1 MRNLFKTFKFTFQLL
16 YRSSGLL
23 ILAYLLMNLFCS
35 ILPLVDAYILK
46 EILNRLASSQ
56 TSFQNLLLLT
66 GGYMAMLVAA
76 RAAQSSAGLCN
87 ALIRQKAE
95 NQYALDV
102 SGALDKLPLSFLDT
116 SRGKNLVDE
125 VKHLKA
131 VAANFPNFVVQ
142 AVSES
147 AAFVVSFSAIA
158 SFHLWFSLL
167 FLLLTVPGLLCQ
179 YHFRKTADQL
189 RRRTAPDVRRFSYYR
204 WMLTDPWPA
213 KDVRMYNLTDSIKG
227 RYDAEK
233 EQYRKANKKIDK
245 KRMAMALVS
254 ELIMRSGEIL
264 FSAFVAWRAVSGEIG
279 IGDATLYISLAVSAT
294 ISFENAAGTF
304 LYGIV
309 RTAQNMGYVFAFFG
323 LAMADDGKG
332 KRRLESFESLVFDE
346 VYFKYPSADRYV
358 LNGVSFT
365 LDKGDRLSI
374 VGING
379 SGKSTIIKLMLGLY
393 EVEQGRIF
401 INGFP
406 MEEYDRKDIR
416 RLFSVLFQTFAQ
428 YPLTL
433 CENIALSDIGRMGES
448 GQIEGALRKS
458 GILGDLELKLE
469 NGLDSFMTRQFDDR
483 GTELSRGQWQ
493 KVALARAYFKDSPI
507 VIFDEP
513 SAALDAEAEDAI
525 FRNFEEIS
533 DGKTGI
539 MISHRISSAK
549 LSNKIIVIDGGKITE
564 QGTHHELAMLGGL
577 YAKLYDFQHKKYAAK
592 AAISDTP
599 W

>member
-1 MRNLFKTFKFTFQLL
+1 MRKLFKTLKFSFQLL
-16 YRSSGLL
+16 YRSSRLL
-23 ILAYLLMNLFCS
+23 VLAYLLANLLCT
-35 ILPLVDAYILK
+35 ILPLVNAYILK
-46 EILNRLASSQ
+46 EILNRLASPSP
-56 TSFQNLLLLT
+56 SLRDLLFFA
-66 GGYMAMLVAA
+66 GGYIMMLVAVQAA
-76 RAAQSSAGLCN
+76 RSCASLSD

-95 NQYALDV
+95 NQYSLDV
-102 SGALDKLPLSFLDT
+102 SYALDKLPLSFLDT
-116 SRGKNLVDE
+116 SRGKDMIDE
-125 VKHLKA
+125 VNHLKT
-131 VAANFPNFVVQ
+131 VVANFPNFVVR
-142 AVSES
+142 AVSAS
-147 AAFVVSFSAIA
+147 TAFLISFSAIV

-179 YHFRKTADQL
+179 YHFRKKADQL
-189 RRRTAPDVRRFSYYR
+189 RRKTAPDVRKFSYYR
-204 WMLTDPWPA
+204 WMLTDSWPA
-213 KDVRMYNLTDSIKG
+213 KDVRMYNLTDPIKG

-233 EQYRKANKKIDK
+233 KEYRKANKRIDQ
-245 KRMAMALVS
+245 KRLSMALLA

-264 FSAFVAWRAVSGEIG
+264 FSAFVVWKAASGEVG

-294 ISFENAAGTF
+294 ASFQDASGSF

-309 RTAQNMGYVFAFFG
+309 RTAQNMGYVFEFFG
-323 LAMADDGKG
+323 LTATEGMEG
-332 KRRLESFESLVFDE
+332 KRGLESFESLVFDG
-346 VYFKYPSADRYV
+346 VYFKYPSTDRYV

-393 EVEQGRIF
+393 EAEQGRIL

-406 MEEYDRKDIR
+406 MAEYDLKDIR

-433 CENIALSDIGRMGES
+433 RENIALSDIGRMGES
-448 GQIEGALRKS
+448 GEIRQALRKG
-458 GILGDLELKLE
+458 GILGALEPKLE

-483 GTELSRGQWQ
+483 GTELSKGQWQ
-493 KVALARAYFKDSPI
+493 KVALSRAYFKDSPI

-564 QGTHHELAMLGGL
+564 QGTHHELVTLGGL
-577 YAKLYDFQHKKYAAK
+577 YAKLYDLQHKKYAAK
-592 AAISDTP
+592 AAVSDTP

>member
-16 YRSSGLL
+16 YKSSGLL

-35 ILPLVDAYILK
+35 ILPLVNAYILK

-76 RAAQSSAGLCN
+76 WAAQSSAGLCN

-95 NQYALDV
+95 NQYSLDV
-102 SGALDKLPLSFLDT
+102 SYALGKLPLSFLDT
-116 SRGKNLVDE
+116 SHGKDLIDE
-125 VKHLKA
+125 VNHLRT
-131 VAANFPNFVVQ
+131 VVANFPNFIVQ
-142 AVSES
+142 AVSAL
-147 AAFVVSFSAIA
+147 AAFLISFSAIV

-179 YHFRKTADQL
+179 YHFRRKADQL
-189 RRRTAPDVRRFSYYR
+189 RRKTAPDVRKFSYYR

-213 KDVRMYNLTDSIKG
+213 KDIRMYNLTDPIKG

-233 EQYRKANKKIDK
+233 KEYRKVNKRIDR
-245 KRMAMALVS
+245 KRLSMALLA

-264 FSAFVAWRAVSGEIG
+264 FSAFVVWKAVSGEVG
-279 IGDATLYISLAVSAT
+279 IGDASLYISLAVSSTA
-294 ISFENAAGTF
+294 SFQNVSGSF

-309 RTAQNMGYVFAFFG
+309 RTAQNMGYVFEFFG
-323 LAMADDGKG
+323 LTAAEGMEG
-332 KRRLESFESLVFDE
+332 KRRLEFFESLVFDG
-346 VYFKYPSADRYV
+346 VYFKYPATDRYV

-393 EVEQGRIF
+393 EAEQGQIL

-406 MEEYDRKDIR
+406 MAEYDLKDIR

-433 CENIALSDIGRMGES
+433 RENIALSDIGRMGES
-448 GQIEGALRKS
+448 RQIERALRKG
-458 GILGDLELKLE
+458 GILGVLEPKLE

-483 GTELSRGQWQ
+483 GIELSKGQWQ
-493 KVALARAYFKDSPI
+493 KVALSRAYFKDSPI
-507 VIFDEP
+507 IIFDEP

-525 FRNFEEIS
+525 FRSFEEIS

-564 QGTHHELAMLGGL
+564 QGTHHELVMLGGL
-577 YAKLYDFQHKKYAAK
+577 YAKLYDLQHKKYAAK
-592 AAISDTP
+592 AAVSDTP